1 MTIACYLRVSTIG
14 QNEVGQRREIQ
25 KWLEGHQ
32 ITTGVRWYT
41 DKDTGDNLDRPA
53 FHALQKDVFA
63 GEVQT
68 VVIWKLD
75 RLSRSLRDGVNT
87 LGEWCEQGIRVVSVT
102 QQLDFK
108 GAMGKMMAALLFGL
122 AEIEQET
129 RRERQ
134 RVGIEAAKERGT
146 YRGRKSGTTK
156 VKPKRAKTLQER
168 GLSHAEIANSLGV
181 SRRTVLRYLATC

>member
-1 MTIACYLRVSTIG
+1 
-14 QNEVGQRREIQ
+14 
-25 KWLEGHQ
+25 
-32 ITTGVRWYT
+32 
-41 DKDTGDNLDRPA
+41 
-53 FHALQKDVFA
+53 
-63 GEVQT
+63 
-68 VVIWKLD
+68 
-75 RLSRSLRDGVNT
+75 
-87 LGEWCEQGIRVVSVT
+87 
-102 QQLDFK
+102 
-108 GAMGKMMAALLFGL
+108 MGKMMAALLFGL

-156 VKPKRAKTLQER
+156 VKPTRAKTLQER